1 MGCYVLLFHVSSP
14 PVFLL
19 QLFRM
24 KTFQSWVAQVSLVW
38 TPFLSSVVKHWRKHH
53 WRSHHSLNALLH
65 YLVEYLAPFLPHS
78 CRWTTFL
85 CLSSHTTVSAPWSTR
100 VYMTAKNNKETLVA
114 CYIWWQL
121 TLTVFDWLVQTLHWH
136 SADVSAFWLWLCVWL
151 ACTDVTGTLTVF
163 GCLVQTLHEAF
174 SRCASVLSHSSQ
186 PDDVA
191 VQVNHCHCG
200 QIGYQ
205 SQRAG
210 RNGWLRA
217 VEARMRVVG
226 GESSGWFSV
235 TEDEKLRV
243 KFGAKELS
251 FLRCFDTAGWA
262 TGSHV
267 ACINLFQLSA
277 NTLFWGLSQT
287 AVTPEK
293 KKAG

>member
-1 MGCYVLLFHVSSP
+1 MRCYTTLWNIWPPFCLTVADEPPFYASLHTRQFQHLDQHV
-14 PVFLL
+14 FIWL
-19 QLFRM
+19 QRTT
-24 KTFQSWVAQVSLVW
+24 K
-38 TPFLSSVVKHWRKHH
+38 KHW
-53 WRSHHSLNALLH
+53 
-65 YLVEYLAPFLPHS
+65 LPATS
-78 CRWTTFL
+78 DDSWLWL
-85 CLSSHTTVSAPWSTR
+85 CLTGLYRRYTGIQPMCRRSDFDCVCVTVLYRRYTRHSADVPAFWLCVSVTVLYRRYTR
-100 VYMTAKNNKETLVA
+100 
-114 CYIWWQL
+114 
-121 TLTVFDWLVQTLHWH
+121 H